1 MNYFSMDALATVSKS
16 ICLSREEI
24 TILSKPILEW
34 SQSDNELPAGQ
45 FLKFGNLRGREIF
58 LTSL

>member
-1 MNYFSMDALATVSKS
+1 MNYFSMDALATVAKS

-34 SQSDNELPAGQ
+34 SQSDNELPTGQ